1 MGARRLNG
9 WQRVGIVAS
18 VLWAIGSWTWITREN
33 VALHN
38 DPTYDPAILINQV
51 CLQQPNVALGACQ
64 RRLAEDLTE
73 EAPLKAAQKAE
84 DARDA
89 IISALAPIPLVWLI
103 AYALI
108 GLVRWI
114 RRRFITS

>member
-1 MGARRLNG
+1 MSARRLNG

-18 VLWAIGSWTWITREN
+18 VLWAIGSWTWITSKN
-33 VALHN
+33 VALQN
-38 DPTYDPAILINQV
+38 DPTYDPAILMNQV
-51 CLQQPNVALGACQ
+51 CLQQPNADLGACQ

-73 EAPLKAAQKAE
+73 EAPIKAAQKAE

-89 IISALAPIPLVWLI
+89 IISALAPIPIAWLL
-103 AYALI
+103 AYAII

-114 RRRFITS
+114 SRGSRPS